1 MSGASA
7 DAGAGSPPDGTSTEA
22 SAPWGERTRAHGLLA
37 ALLLWATRVAAVAF
51 VLDIV
56 DRRLHVV
63 GWGGAGVLLAA
74 PLVAMLVASVQYAR
88 ERDWREA
95 GLAFLLL
102 LMLVAG
108 AWLGRA

>member
-1 MSGASA
+1 MSGSGT
-7 DAGAGSPPDGTSTEA
+7 DAGSSAAGATADE
-22 SAPWGERTRAHGLLA
+22 SAPWGRRTRAHGLLA
-37 ALLLWATRVAAVAF
+37 SLLVWATRVAAAAF

-56 DRRLHVV
+56 DRRLHLV
-63 GWGGAGVLLAA
+63 GTAGAGVLLAA
-74 PLVAMLVASVQYAR
+74 PLMAMLVASVQYAR
-88 ERDWREA
+88 ERAWSEA

>member
-1 MSGASA
+1 VSGA
-7 DAGAGSPPDGTSTEA
+7 PTEA
-22 SAPWGERTRAHGLLA
+22 GGGAAGNAAVDGPTPWGERTRAHGLLSG
-37 ALLLWATRVAAVAF
+37 LLVWATRAAAAAF

-56 DRRLHVV
+56 DRRLHLV
-63 GWGGAGVLLAA
+63 GVAGAGVLLAA
-74 PLVAMLVASVQYAR
+74 PLVAMLVAAAQYAR

-102 LMLVAG
+102 VMLVAG